1 MEVTLNLYGI
11 IKVLS
16 IISILSIIAFL
27 VHNGFIFKSFSKH
40 DSGLFD
46 KFLSK
51 YPDVAPEFMKKGIKE
66 QNIENNQE
74 IHEVNKRL
82 DEQDKKINEL
92 GQAIQKIVIIL
103 EEKKN
108 KEL

>member
-1 MEVTLNLYGI
+1 MTIDFNLTYI
-11 IKVLS
+11 F
-16 IISILSIIAFL
+16 ILLFVGIIAFL

-51 YPDVAPEFMKKGIKE
+51 YPDVAPEFMKKGLKE

-82 DEQDKKINEL
+82 DEQDKKIDDL
-92 GQAIQKIVIIL
+92 KQAIDKIVIIL
-103 EEKKN
+103 EECKEIKN
-108 KEL
+108 E